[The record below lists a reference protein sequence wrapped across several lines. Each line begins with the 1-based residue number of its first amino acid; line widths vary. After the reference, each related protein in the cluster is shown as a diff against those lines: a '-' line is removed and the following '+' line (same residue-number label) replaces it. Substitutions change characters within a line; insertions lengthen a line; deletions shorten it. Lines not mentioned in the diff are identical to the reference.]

1 MIYTTVLNTNE
12 HWVNVKGKNSINV
25 NEPWGFHYL
34 KKGQLLCFEMNRLK
48 RESSCT
54 CDQKYTRAHNAF
66 RSDFLISRDCEYY
79 FAIRISRLKFAKFV
93 VVN

>member
-34 KKGQLLCFEMNRLK
+34 KK
-48 RESSCT
+48 
-54 CDQKYTRAHNAF
+54 
-66 RSDFLISRDCEYY
+66 
-79 FAIRISRLKFAKFV
+79 FV
-93 VVN
+93 HMWSEVNKGT